1 MRIIMVISAML
12 STVAPHADDVPISP
26 TSLIG
31 RAPPTASPK
40 SSADVAF
47 PKAIPD
53 IYATM
58 DEGSARLQTCMDQYI
73 ANAQTK
79 SNGKLS
85 WDEYYAKCD
94 DRLIR

>member
-1 MRIIMVISAML
+1 MRITMVIAAM
-12 STVAPHADDVPISP
+12 SSCVAPNPGDIPASP
-26 TSLIG
+26 ARLIAG
-31 RAPPTASPK
+31 GPPPTGPK
-40 SSADVAF
+40 PIGGVAF
-47 PKAIPD
+47 PNAVPD

-58 DEGSARLQTCMDQYI
+58 DEGSARQQTCMDQYI
-73 ANAQTK
+73 ANAQTE